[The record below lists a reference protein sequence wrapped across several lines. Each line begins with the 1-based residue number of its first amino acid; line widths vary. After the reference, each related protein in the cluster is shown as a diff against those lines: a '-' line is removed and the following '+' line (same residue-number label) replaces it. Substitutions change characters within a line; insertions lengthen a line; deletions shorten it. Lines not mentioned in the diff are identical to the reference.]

1 MHKPTVCFSLFDT
14 DGVMAYIQSLH
25 CCDRAGIDPW
35 ILLFKLLIL
44 LAVCGQV
51 YQVCVRVFMCIFCAS
66 GEKPNTIVTN
76 SGDNAVIFCSLSK
89 DMSFH
94 TQAQSN
100 WVHSTEEI
108 LMLIHLYH
116 NANNGVEFMV
126 WMSKHIPLIYVD
138 VINYP
143 YHNLNASWV
152 NLTW

>member
-1 MHKPTVCFSLFDT
+1 MVKYTRC
-14 DGVMAYIQSLH
+14 
-25 CCDRAGIDPW
+25 
-35 ILLFKLLIL
+35 
-44 LAVCGQV
+44 
-51 YQVCVRVFMCIFCAS
+51 VCVRVFMCIFCAS

-76 SGDNAVIFCSLSK
+76 GGDNVDLVLFKFLIFRSLSK

-108 LMLIHLYH
+108 LILIHLYH

-126 WMSKHIPLIYVD
+126 WMSKQIPLIYVD

-152 NLTW
+152 NITW